1 MGDRLAKT
9 PTEVYAREQII
20 LHERQ
25 QTEIVVQA
33 LRIGPIGI
41 ATTPNETYAIT
52 GLKIKAASPL
62 PHTMVIEL
70 ANGGDGYIP
79 PPEMHA
85 WGGYNTWAAR
95 SAGLEVMAEPKI
107 TQAAIGLLETVS
119 KAPRKAWV
127 LPATAAAK
135 ATADL
140 GPRSFWR
147 LNEFT
152 GPVAADVTKNQRH
165 ASYEGGVAYYLD
177 GPPAGQRAPH
187 FVGGRLCS
195 DLSGLGDDYTL
206 SLWIWNGM
214 PNEARDFCGWF
225 YSRDHNH
232 GTSAF
237 GEHLGIG
244 GKSGNTGKLVF
255 QAGEA
260 LFVGKTELP
269 RWTWQ
274 HIALVRKGGKVL
286 VYFNGAL
293 DLEAEAPAVKI
304 PALFLG
310 GRSDNADNWEG
321 RLDEVAVFDRVL
333 SAEEITKLSL
343 R

>member
-1 MGDRLAKT
+1 
-9 PTEVYAREQII
+9 
-20 LHERQ
+20 
-25 QTEIVVQA
+25 
-33 LRIGPIGI
+33 
-41 ATTPNETYAIT
+41 
-52 GLKIKAASPL
+52 
-62 PHTMVIEL
+62 
-70 ANGGDGYIP
+70 
-79 PPEMHA
+79 
-85 WGGYNTWAAR
+85 
-95 SAGLEVMAEPKI
+95 
-107 TQAAIGLLETVS
+107 
-119 KAPRKAWV
+119 
-127 LPATAAAK
+127 
-135 ATADL
+135 
-140 GPRSFWR
+140 
-147 LNEFT
+147 
-152 GPVAADVTKNQRH
+152 
-165 ASYEGGVAYYLD
+165 
-177 GPPAGQRAPH
+177 
-187 FVGGRLCS
+187 LCS